1 MPYLLS
7 EWRAHIQEVLGEYK
21 AASFSV
27 SRLIKQVAADAS
39 TIADEAWVRE
49 HLSRAH
55 ANLEGT
61 YIVRMFAAFE
71 ATLRSYDRHIFKDPE
86 RETTSSV
93 MIDQLGSKSRLR
105 VRTQIREGVHRV
117 RRIRNYGA
125 HDTDDD
131 PSPMP
136 IDRVRGLLQ
145 SYLDRFPNN
154 WG

>member
-7 EWRAHIQEVLGEYK
+7 EWRAHIQEVLGEFK
-21 AASFSV
+21 AARVAV
-27 SRLIKQVAADAS
+27 SRLNSQMDVDANTVS
-39 TIADEAWVRE
+39 GEFGIRE
-49 HLSRAH
+49 HLSRAD

-71 ATLRSYDRHIFKDPE
+71 AALRSYDRFLFDDPE
-86 RETTSSV
+86 RETKSSI
-93 MIDQLGSKSRLR
+93 MIDQLGAKKRLR
-105 VRTQIREGVHRV
+105 VRTQIIEGVHRV
-117 RRIRNYGA
+117 RRIRNFWA

-131 PSPMP
+131 PEPMP

-145 SYLDRFPNN
+145 SYLDRFPRE

>member
-21 AASFSV
+21 AASYAV
-27 SRLIKQVAADAS
+27 SRLIRQVATDAG

-49 HLSRAH
+49 HLARAH

-71 ATLRSYDRHIFKDPE
+71 ATLRSYDRHVFNDPD
-86 RETTSSV
+86 RETASSV

-105 VRTQIREGVHRV
+105 VRSQIREGVHRV
-117 RRIRNYGA
+117 RRIRNYWA

-131 PSPMP
+131 PTPMP

-145 SYLDRFPNN
+145 SYLDRFPRN